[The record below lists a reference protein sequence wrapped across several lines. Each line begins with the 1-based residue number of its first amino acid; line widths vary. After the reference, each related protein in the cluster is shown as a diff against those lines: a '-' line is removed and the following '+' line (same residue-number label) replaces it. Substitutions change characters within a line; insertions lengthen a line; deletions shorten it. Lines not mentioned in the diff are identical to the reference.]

1 VFAGIAQ
8 ARDTGIPVPPW
19 VERMPIVADGL
30 QQWWRSNLSEPQ
42 GAAAWVQSLNAEK
55 AAEWVRALGGQVLH
69 RAFMFFVS
77 LIALFVFLR
86 GGRSIGQHVL
96 DAADHIFGDPG
107 ERLASKVVDAVRGT
121 VNGTIMVAVAEGV
134 LIGIAYFLA
143 GVPHP
148 VLFMVLTMA
157 FAMVPFGAWAAF
169 SAAALTLLISGGSP
183 AAALV
188 VFGFGAVVM
197 VVGDHFV
204 WPTVVGGAAR
214 LPFLFALIGILGGL
228 ETFGLVGLFVGPA
241 IMAALLTVWREWLAQ
256 SQATGS
262 AS

>member
-1 VFAGIAQ
+1 
-8 ARDTGIPVPPW
+8 
-19 VERMPIVADGL
+19 
-30 QQWWRSNLSEPQ
+30 
-42 GAAAWVQSLNAEK
+42 
-55 AAEWVRALGGQVLH
+55 
-69 RAFMFFVS
+69 
-77 LIALFVFLR
+77 
-86 GGRSIGQHVL
+86 
-96 DAADHIFGDPG
+96 
-107 ERLASKVVDAVRGT
+107 

-169 SAAALTLLISGGSP
+169 TAAALTLLISGGSP
-183 AAALV
+183 AAALM